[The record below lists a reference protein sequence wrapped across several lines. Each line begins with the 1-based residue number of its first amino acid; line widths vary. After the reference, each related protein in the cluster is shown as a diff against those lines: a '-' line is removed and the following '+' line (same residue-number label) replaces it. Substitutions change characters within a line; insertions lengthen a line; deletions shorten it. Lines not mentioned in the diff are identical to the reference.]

1 MTATALSPPPPRTQR
16 RSTGAIVGGAVLG
29 FVAVI
34 TIALGT
40 LSLWSDSKTDSAGY
54 VHTGTDR
61 FATSTS
67 AIATDDLDID
77 GAGWL
82 VDNDI
87 LGKIRLRVDAN
98 NDKPVF
104 VGIAR
109 SKDVG
114 AYLDHSAYAEL
125 TDVEYSPFDPTYRD
139 HQGAQRPSAPADQNI
154 WVASTHGPGT
164 QTLTWDVEEGSWS
177 VVVMNADGSPGVDAG
192 VSAGARITW
201 LGPLGWSLLGA
212 GILML
217 AGGTALVV
225 TGARRR

>member
-1 MTATALSPPPPRTQR
+1 M
-16 RSTGAIVGGAVLG
+16 IG
-29 FVAVI
+29 FVALI

-40 LSLWSDSKTDSAGY
+40 LSLWGDSKTDSAGF

-61 FATSTS
+61 YATSTA

-82 VDNDI
+82 VDNDV
-87 LGKIRLRVDAN
+87 LGKIRLRVDSN
-98 NDKPVF
+98 HDKPVF

-109 SKDVG
+109 SKDVD
-114 AYLDHSAYAEL
+114 AYLSGSAYAEL
-125 TDVEYSPFDPTYRD
+125 TDVEYSPFEPSYRD
-139 HQGAQRPSAPADQNI
+139 HAGAQSPGAPAGQDI
-154 WVASTHGPGT
+154 WAASTHGPGT
-164 QTLTWDVEEGSWS
+164 QTLTWDVEDGSWS

-201 LGPLGWSLLGA
+201 LGTLGWSLMGA

>member
-1 MTATALSPPPPRTQR
+1 MTATSLSPPPPRTQR
-16 RSTGAIVGGAVLG
+16 RSTGSIVGGAVLG
-29 FVAVI
+29 FVALI

-40 LSLWSDSKTDSAGY
+40 LSLWGDSKTDSAGFA
-54 VHTGTDR
+54 HTGTDR
-61 FATSTS
+61 YVTSTS

-82 VDNDI
+82 VDHDVF
-87 LGKIRLRVDAN
+87 GKIRLRVDSN

-104 VGIAR
+104 VGIAH

-125 TDVEYSPFDPTYRD
+125 TDVDYSPFEPTYRG
-139 HQGAQRPSAPADQNI
+139 HQGAQRPGAPADQDI

-164 QTLTWDVEEGSWS
+164 QTLTWDVEDGSYS

-201 LGPLGWSLLGA
+201 LDTVGWSLMGA

-217 AGGTALVV
+217 AGGTALIA